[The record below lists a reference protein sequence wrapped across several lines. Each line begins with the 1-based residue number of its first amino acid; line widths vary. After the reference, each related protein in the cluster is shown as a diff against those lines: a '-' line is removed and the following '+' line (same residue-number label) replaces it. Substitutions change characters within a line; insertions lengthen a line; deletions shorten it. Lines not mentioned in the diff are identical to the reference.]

1 MRKMRRLGG
10 CLVVGVFCTVS
21 CSSNDTS
28 TTTTRGGRGGDDGE
42 TGGTNGTGGNGGTGT
57 TGGSVGSGGN
67 GGTNAGGSGGT
78 TSGSGGTTGG
88 SGGTTGGNAGS
99 GGAGAS
105 GGTGGTTGT
114 GGSAGKGG
122 DAGTGGAAGK
132 GGSAGTTVDSGSPM
146 DAAADVSTPPPGM
159 CGDASTGTGSAF
171 PPLTDYAA
179 KDGGF
184 GPAVTTRRTGDG
196 GLGTDPDG
204 GANTVA
210 IFRPAAAKYG
220 QGGVTHPIIVWGNG
234 STNTVD
240 IWQGFLARVAT
251 YGFVV
256 VAPEQT
262 QVTADH
268 MNKAIDYVLRLA
280 NDPTSGDCGKIDT
293 TKIGSTGYSR
303 GGGGAISVGSNARI
317 TSTFFFASN
326 GTTKNLKA
334 PWGVIGGDADTTFD
348 WASISASI
356 MGSPQPA
363 FGAVLA
369 GIDHNRV
376 AGNAKAQQGYIAWM
390 RWRFMGDKAG
400 HDVFVGPSCTFCSD
414 TAFSGIVK
422 TPTFDSL

>member
-1 MRKMRRLGG
+1 
-10 CLVVGVFCTVS
+10 
-21 CSSNDTS
+21 
-28 TTTTRGGRGGDDGE
+28 
-42 TGGTNGTGGNGGTGT
+42 
-57 TGGSVGSGGN
+57 
-67 GGTNAGGSGGT
+67 
-78 TSGSGGTTGG
+78 
-88 SGGTTGGNAGS
+88 
-99 GGAGAS
+99 
-105 GGTGGTTGT
+105 
-114 GGSAGKGG
+114 
-122 DAGTGGAAGK
+122 
-132 GGSAGTTVDSGSPM
+132 M
-146 DAAADVSTPPPGM
+146 DAAADFSMPPPGM

-171 PPLTDYAA
+171 PPLMDYTA

-196 GLGTDPDG
+196 GLGADPDG

-210 IFRPAAAKYG
+210 VFRPAVAKYG

-303 GGGGAISVGSNARI
+303 GGGGAITVGSNARI

-326 GTTKNLKA
+326 GNTKNLKA
-334 PWGVIGGDADTTFD
+334 PWGVIGGDMDTVFD
-348 WASISASI
+348 WAAVSASI
-356 MGSPQPA
+356 TASPQPA
-363 FGAVLA
+363 FGGVLA

-376 AGNAKAQQGYIAWM
+376 AGNAKSQEGLIAWM

-400 HDVFVGPSCTFCSD
+400 KDVFVGASCKFCTD

-422 TPTFDSL
+422 TPTLDSL